1 METKNKVKVRFAPS
15 PTGYLHM
22 GNARMAVLNYLLAK
36 KLNGDFLLRIDDTDT
51 KRSQEEYT
59 IAIKDAL
66 KWLGISWSE
75 EFRQSNRLD
84 IYNSILHQLEQNGS
98 VYKCYET
105 PEELENAKNLQLA
118 KKLPPIY
125 NRYSLYLTEEQKNV
139 YIKEGRKPYYRF
151 KIEPGEISWNDI
163 SKGHLSFKGEHLSDP
178 VIVREDGSFLYILT
192 SVIDDAEK
200 QITHILRGEDHIV
213 NTAVQI
219 QMFKRLNATI
229 PQFAHMPI
237 VTNTEG
243 KKLSKRDGDFSISD
257 LQKQGYLPLSIIYT
271 LSSLGLGDT
280 ANMYTSL
287 DEIIEHFDVSK
298 YGKATAQFDGKKL
311 AQNNL
316 HLLKLKSFET
326 IKDMSKSLLN
336 LNIDEDFYNKIKN
349 NIEQFSDIKVW
360 HEIAFEDIQASVVEK
375 KDLLN
380 IEILKIALE
389 KQPKEDFTIETWSV
403 WQKSIKESL
412 ANNNLNVNPKII
424 FTTLRVAF
432 SGLTHGM
439 ELKDLILLLGSIKVK
454 ERLNKAIDLIK

>member
-15 PTGYLHM
+15 PTGFLHM

-36 KLNGDFLLRIDDTDT
+36 KLNGEFLLRIDDTDT

-59 IAIKDAL
+59 VAIKDAL
-66 KWLGISWSE
+66 KWLGVSWSE

-84 IYNSILHQLEQNGS
+84 VYNDILQKLEQEGR

-105 PEELENAKNLQLA
+105 PEELEYAKNLQLA

-125 NRYSLYLTEEQKNV
+125 NRSALSLTKEQKEQYV
-139 YIKEGRKPYYRF
+139 KEGRKPYYRF
-151 KIEPGEISWNDI
+151 KIEPGEIAWNDI
-163 SKGHLSFKGEHLSDP
+163 CKGHLSFKGEHLSDP

-200 QITHILRGEDHIV
+200 KITHILRGEDHIV

-219 QMFKRLNATI
+219 QMFKCLNAPI

-271 LSSLGLGDT
+271 LFSLGLGDH
-280 ANMYTSL
+280 ANIYTTIE
-287 DEIIEHFDVSK
+287 EIIEHFDISK
-298 YGKATAQFDGKKL
+298 YGKATAQFDSKKL

-316 HLLKLKSFET
+316 HLLKLQPFEK
-326 IKDMSKSLLN
+326 IKNMSKEFLN
-336 LNIDEDFYNKIKN
+336 LGICENFYNKVKN
-349 NIEQFSDIKVW
+349 NIEQFSDIKLW
-360 HEIAFEDIQASVVEK
+360 HDIVFEDITSSVLEK
-375 KDLLN
+375 KELLN
-380 IEILKIALE
+380 KEVLEITLATL
-389 KQPKEDFTIETWSV
+389 PKVDFTLDTWGM
-403 WQKSIKESL
+403 WQKDIKEKLS
-412 ANNNLNVNPKII
+412 NSYPNINSKTI
-424 FTTLRVAF
+424 FTTLRVALT
-432 SGLTHGM
+432 GLTHGM
-439 ELKDLILLLGSIKVK
+439 EFKDLLILLGLVKTK
-454 ERLNKAIDLIK
+454 ERLFKAIDILK